1 MPHVP
6 LKLDSIEAIK
16 RLAKLIKREKG
27 IKHTAALDEA
37 ARRGGYVNYAHAL
50 GSLDV
55 EPQVDGAHR
64 PANELE
70 DEHEHERTPPRS
82 AVVRIPTALL
92 KLESRSHIAVMTL
105 LLGASARDP
114 GGVARVSIADVSEAL
129 LRGPRWRH
137 KKELVARVHDAVD
150 AARALGITVDYEVSM
165 EWPDDA
171 QRELSDVEDEDI
183 PPRSV
188 MRH

>member
-6 LKLDSIEAIK
+6 PKLDSIEAIK

-50 GSLDV
+50 GSLEI
-55 EPQVDGAHR
+55 EPPEDSRPVFEPVDEQEQTQTRSGVVQV
-64 PANELE
+64 
-70 DEHEHERTPPRS
+70 
-82 AVVRIPTALL
+82 PTALL
-92 KLESRSHIAVMTL
+92 KLESRSHLALMML

-114 GGVARVSIADVSEAL
+114 GGVAKVSIADVSEAL

-137 KKELVARVHDAVD
+137 KKELLARVREAVD
-150 AARALGITVDYEVSM
+150 AAKSLGITVDYEVNT
-165 EWPDDA
+165 EWPDEA
-171 QRELSDVEDEDI
+171 SQELADDDGEGV
-183 PPRSV
+183 PPRSL